1 MEENMPKKIYMSVDF
16 EGATGIVSPRHV
28 AMGQSP
34 EFERLRKCWQA
45 DVDALVQG
53 ALEGGADRILLNES
67 HGTMINLMADH
78 LPAQVEF
85 ISGRIKP
92 NFHMCGVDSGC
103 EAAFLFT
110 HSGAG
115 IHHEGVLAHT
125 FINDFYRVKINGQ
138 TVGELHMNAAL
149 AGYYGVP
156 VALIAGDEQTCRE
169 GRDALG
175 DVVSVATKRGLD
187 RYAAW
192 MKSPEVTQRDLR
204 EAAKEATRTAS
215 RFQPY
220 RFVSPVEMEIEFL
233 AVTAATASSFVPG
246 VERNG
251 PRSIVYRHEDYRTVY
266 HMGWIFQLI
275 AQGNYV
281 QQDRL

>member
-1 MEENMPKKIYMSVDF
+1 MPKKIYMSVDF

-28 AMGQSP
+28 TMGQSP
-34 EFERLRKCWQA
+34 EFDRLRQRWQA

-53 ALEGGADRILLNES
+53 ALAGGADQILLNES
-67 HGTMINLMADH
+67 HGTMINLMADR

-92 NFHMCGVDSGC
+92 DFHMCGVDSGC
-103 EAAFLFT
+103 AAAFLFT

-125 FINDFYRVKINGQ
+125 FINEFHLVQINGQ

-156 VALIAGDEQTCRE
+156 VALVVGDEQTCEE
-169 GRDALG
+169 GRQALG
-175 DVVSVATKRGLD
+175 NVLCVATKRGLD
-187 RYAAW
+187 RYAAR
-192 MKSPEVTQRDLR
+192 MTSPEVTQRELR
-204 EAAKEATRTAS
+204 EAAAEATRRAS
-215 RFQPY
+215 EFRPY
-220 RFVSPVEMEIEFL
+220 RIASPVEMEIEFL
-233 AVTAATASSFVPG
+233 AVTAATACSFIPG
-246 VERNG
+246 VERTG
-251 PRSIVYRHEDYRTVY
+251 PRSIVYRHEDYRVVY
-266 HMGWIFQLI
+266 HMNWIFQLI

-281 QQDRL
+281 QHDRL